1 MKNLANCKPSEFFKQ
16 TVRIK
21 KAVEKWMTETD
32 IMNIRKN
39 VAKPSPITQ
48 DMTDEEKRAAVDDFR
63 RRTEEQARK
72 NMSKIFD
79 AIFEEH
85 PDETLELLALLCF
98 VEPKDVDEHT
108 IDEYLKAITEMITNE
123 AVLGFFTSLAR
134 LGLFNTLN

>member
-21 KAVEKWMTETD
+21 KAVENWMTETD

-48 DMTDEEKRAAVDDFR
+48 DMTDEEKRAAVDDFK
-63 RRTEEQARK
+63 RRTEEQAKR
-72 NMSKIFD
+72 NMSRIFD
-79 AIFEEH
+79 AIFDEH

-98 VEPKDVDEHT
+98 IEPKDVDNHT
-108 IDEYLKAITEMITNE
+108 IDEYLKAITEMISNE

-134 LGLFNTLN
+134 LGLFNTSN

>member
-21 KAVEKWMTETD
+21 KAVENWMTETD

-39 VAKPSPITQ
+39 VAKPSPITP
-48 DMTDEEKRAAVDDFR
+48 DMTDDEKRAAVDDFK
-63 RRTEEQARK
+63 RRTEEQAQR

-98 VEPKDVDEHT
+98 VEPKDVDNHT

-134 LGLFNTLN
+134 LGLFNTSN

>member
-16 TVRIK
+16 TVKIK
-21 KAVEKWMTETD
+21 KAVENWMTETD

-48 DMTDEEKRAAVDDFR
+48 DMTDEEKRAALDDFK
-63 RRTEEQARK
+63 RRTEEQAKR
-72 NMSKIFD
+72 NMSRIFD
-79 AIFEEH
+79 AIFDEH

-98 VEPKDVDEHT
+98 IEPKDVDNHT
-108 IDEYLKAITEMITNE
+108 IDEYLKAITEMISNE

-134 LGLFNTLN
+134 LGLFNTSN